1 MTWQLLLK
9 SELPSDEVALF
20 SMLSNYS
27 TTNRLRDIIAARSKK
42 GAGKRKFK
50 EFIEQYDDSSP
61 EALLNSMGKVAKD
74 MLGSKIEEIHDNF
87 LAIKAALSKKMQP
100 SRKEGDKLSDFLVE
114 DKETVEY
121 LYNNFR
127 QTRFRPMRSKAT
139 PEELD
144 KMLKLFT
151 KYAEKPKTFAE
162 FDDVLNFGYAKLKI
176 IVLGAKKDS
185 VSGFESEKGPTKE
198 ATTFKKIIKDA
209 KIDDIKK
216 KEVKNLS
223 KKLGMELR
231 EGENYRLEKT
241 ISRNMSEFLGKQQK
255 TEGFKFQQAE
265 EIKNY
270 EVSEIGPFEVRA
282 FFKLMTEKYDDTRN
296 ITNALNFK
304 IEGEEI
310 GHGRSADLPIMIK
323 SKNQYRPS
331 DFIYQLLIQD
341 NPGINALEKAMQ
353 TTISGQRRDVLSE
366 EARGKTE
373 GLTVETLIPNDF
385 IEAIE
390 LSPDDYKER
399 GNSIVLD
406 DTALEEINENIES
419 FDEVPNYIK
428 ENYPDFDFDKAKGEY
443 VKRYFQEKTEA
454 FEGERVVDINDP
466 LDALISLADEENKNI
481 ISLADSPKY
490 RKEGRFESDENEI
503 LLLNMLTLL
512 EKYGGGDAMDKVEE
526 IYTPASK
533 GKEAKVN
540 SGAKKPFLDELDNEI
555 KELSTKFRDGIK
567 SKFQDI
573 IDNPGKYPQIYGM
586 KKDQRKILDLREIL
600 PKQFFSIDVGREV
613 NLIKV
618 V

>member
-1 MTWQLLLK
+1 M
-9 SELPSDEVALF
+9 PSDEVALF

-50 EFIEQYDDSSP
+50 QFIEQYDDSSP

-87 LAIKAALSKKMQP
+87 LAIKAAMKAKS
-100 SRKEGDKLSDFLVE
+100 SRTKIEGDKLSDFLVE

-127 QTRFRPMRSKAT
+127 KTRFRPMRSKAT

-198 ATTFKKIIKDA
+198 ATTFKKVIKDA

-216 KEVKNLS
+216 REVKDLA

-241 ISRNMSEFLGKQQK
+241 ISTNMSEFLGKQRK

-265 EIKNY
+265 EIKTY

-282 FFKLMTEKYDDTRN
+282 FFKLMTEKYGDTRD
-296 ITNALNFK
+296 ITNELIFK
-304 IEGEEI
+304 ISEENIGEKLDNKLRI
-310 GHGRSADLPIMIK
+310 LIHTNK
-323 SKNQYRPS
+323 QYRPT
-331 DFIYQLLIQD
+331 DFIYQLLSQD
-341 NPGINALEKAMQ
+341 VRGIKALEKAMQ

-366 EARGKTE
+366 EAREKTE
-373 GLTVETLIPNDF
+373 DLTVETLIPNDF

-399 GNSIVLD
+399 ENSIVLD

-466 LDALISLADEENKNI
+466 LDDLIAIAEEENKNI
-481 ISLADSPKY
+481 ADLAFSQKY
-490 RKEGRFESDENEI
+490 IGEGRFESDNNGV
-503 LLLNMLTLL
+503 LLLNMITLL
-512 EKYGGGDAMDKVEE
+512 EKYDSGDTLKKVEE

-540 SGAKKPFLDELDNEI
+540 SEAKKPFLDELNTAI
-555 KELSTKFRDGIK
+555 NELSTKFREGIK
-567 SKFQDI
+567 NKLQSI
-573 IDNPGKYPQIYGM
+573 IDNPGKYPKLYGM
-586 KKDQRKILDLREIL
+586 RKDQRKILDLQEIL

>member
-50 EFIEQYDDSSP
+50 EFVEQYDDSSP

-341 NPGINALEKAMQ
+341 NPGIKALEKAMQ

-533 GKEAKVN
+533 VKRRRSIARRRSLSLTNWIMKLKNYPLSLEMASKVN
-540 SGAKKPFLDELDNEI
+540 F
-555 KELSTKFRDGIK
+555 
-567 SKFQDI
+567 
-573 IDNPGKYPQIYGM
+573 
-586 KKDQRKILDLREIL
+586 KIL
-600 PKQFFSIDVGREV
+600 
-613 NLIKV
+613 LIIQENIHKFMV
-618 V
+618 

>member
-1 MTWQLLLK
+1 
-9 SELPSDEVALF
+9 
-20 SMLSNYS
+20 MLSNYS

-61 EALLNSMGKVAKD
+61 EALLDSMGKVAKD

-87 LAIKAALSKKMQP
+87 LAIKSALSKKMQP

-127 QTRFRPMRSKAT
+127 KTRFRPMRSKAS

-144 KMLKLFT
+144 KMLKLFK

-162 FDDVLNFGYAKLKI
+162 FDNVLNFGYAKLKI
-176 IVLGAKKDS
+176 VVIGAKKDS

-198 ATTFKKIIKDA
+198 ATTFKRVIKDA
-209 KIDDIKK
+209 KIDDVKK
-216 KEVKNLS
+216 KEVKDLA

-241 ISRNMSEFLGKQQK
+241 ISKNMSEFLGKQQK

-282 FFKLMTEKYDDTRN
+282 FFKLMTGKYGDTRD
-296 ITNALNFK
+296 ITNELIFK
-304 IEGEEI
+304 ISEENIGEKLDNKLRI
-310 GHGRSADLPIMIK
+310 LIHTNK
-323 SKNQYRPS
+323 QYRPT
-331 DFIYQLLIQD
+331 DFIYQLLSQYVK
-341 NPGINALEKAMQ
+341 GIKALEVAMQ
-353 TTISGQRRDVLSE
+353 TTISGQRKDLLDE
-366 EARGKTE
+366 ESKEETE
-373 GLTVETLIPNDF
+373 SKVVETLIPNDF
-385 IEAIE
+385 IRA
-390 LSPDDYKER
+390 LGMYPDDYKEK

-406 DTALEEINENIES
+406 DTALVEINENIES

-428 ENYPDFDFDKAKGEY
+428 ENYPDFEFDKAKSVY

-466 LDALISLADEENKNI
+466 LDALIAIAEEENKNI
-481 ISLADSPKY
+481 ADLAFSQKY
-490 RKEGRFESDENEI
+490 IGEGRFESDNNGV
-503 LLLNMLTLL
+503 LLLNMITLL
-512 EKYGGGDAMDKVEE
+512 EKYDSGNTLGKVEE

-540 SGAKKPFLDELDNEI
+540 SEAKKPFLDELNTAI
-555 KELSTKFRDGIK
+555 NELSTKFREGIK
-567 SKFQDI
+567 NKLQSI
-573 IDNPGKYPQIYGM
+573 IDNPGKYPKLYGM
-586 KKDQRKILDLREIL
+586 RKDQRKILDLQEIL
-600 PKQFFSIDVGREV
+600 PKQFFSIDVGQEV

>member
-1 MTWQLLLK
+1 
-9 SELPSDEVALF
+9 
-20 SMLSNYS
+20 MLSNYS

-50 EFIEQYDDSSP
+50 QFIEQYDDSSP

-87 LAIKAALSKKMQP
+87 LAIKAAMKAKS
-100 SRKEGDKLSDFLVE
+100 SRTKIEGDKLSDFLVE

-198 ATTFKKIIKDA
+198 ATTFKKVIKDA

-216 KEVKNLS
+216 REVKDLA

-241 ISRNMSEFLGKQQK
+241 ISTNMSEFLGKQRK

-265 EIKNY
+265 EIKTY

-282 FFKLMTEKYDDTRN
+282 FFKLMTEKYGDTRD
-296 ITNALNFK
+296 ITNELIFK
-304 IEGEEI
+304 ISEENIGEKLDNKLRI
-310 GHGRSADLPIMIK
+310 LIHTNK
-323 SKNQYRPS
+323 QYRPT
-331 DFIYQLLIQD
+331 DFIYQLLSQD
-341 NPGINALEKAMQ
+341 VRGIKALEKAMQ

-366 EARGKTE
+366 EAREKTE
-373 GLTVETLIPNDF
+373 DLTVETLIPNDF

-399 GNSIVLD
+399 ENSIVLD
-406 DTALEEINENIES
+406 DTALDEINENIES

-466 LDALISLADEENKNI
+466 LDDLIAIAEEENKNI
-481 ISLADSPKY
+481 ADLAFSQKY
-490 RKEGRFESDENEI
+490 IGEGRFESDNNGV
-503 LLLNMLTLL
+503 LLLNMITLL
-512 EKYGGGDAMDKVEE
+512 EKYDSGDTLKKVEE

-540 SGAKKPFLDELDNEI
+540 SEAKKPFLDELNTAI
-555 KELSTKFRDGIK
+555 NELSTKFREGIK
-567 SKFQDI
+567 NKLQSI
-573 IDNPGKYPQIYGM
+573 IDNPGKYPKLYGM
-586 KKDQRKILDLREIL
+586 RKDQRKILDLQEIL

>member
-341 NPGINALEKAMQ
+341 NPGIKALEKAMQ

-533 GKEAKVN
+533 VKRRRSIARRRSLSLTNWIMKLKNYPLSLEMASKVN
-540 SGAKKPFLDELDNEI
+540 F
-555 KELSTKFRDGIK
+555 
-567 SKFQDI
+567 
-573 IDNPGKYPQIYGM
+573 
-586 KKDQRKILDLREIL
+586 KIL
-600 PKQFFSIDVGREV
+600 
-613 NLIKV
+613 LIIQENIHKFMV
-618 V
+618 